1 MAERTR
7 IGLIFSYD
15 ENWIGGAYY
24 ILNIVH
30 ALNTV
35 NDIRKPHIVVLATK
49 NEDFELLKNSTKYPY
64 LSYFK
69 FPAKAHYSIIERVI
83 NKLSRLILN
92 KNTIIKKP
100 SQPDISFL
108 YPAEHKSIQIDGLK
122 KVNWIPDF
130 QEEFLPQFFSEEEI
144 LKRKKLQKETV
155 AQGDS
160 VVFSSKDAQQH
171 FQKLYPES
179 KADLKVI
186 HFAVTHP
193 DFSNEDIH
201 LLKKKYDLPNNYFF
215 APNQFWAHK
224 NHMVILKAVKQLK
237 DKGEEI
243 VVAFSGKEQDRRNIG
258 YVDKLKAFINQ
269 NQLEPNIKF
278 LGFIERTEQLCI
290 LKNAMAVIQ
299 PSLFEGWSTVVED
312 AKSIEKHLILS
323 NLNVHKEQIDNG
335 VTFFNPN
342 SEIELASIIQN
353 MVEKLPE
360 NYNHNY
366 DKKILSFGNDFL
378 KLVENNKI
386 NPC

>member
-1 MAERTR
+1 MAKRTR

-30 ALNTV
+30 ALNTLSDV
-35 NDIRKPHIVVLATK
+35 KKPHIVVLATK
-49 NEDFELLKNSTKYPY
+49 MEDFELLKNSTQYPY

-83 NKLSRLILN
+83 NKLSRMVSN
-92 KNTIIKKP
+92 KNSIVKKP

-108 YPAEHKSIQIDGLK
+108 YPAEHKSIQIEGLK

-144 LKRKKLQKETV
+144 LKRKKLQKEII
-155 AQGDS
+155 AQGDV

-193 DFSNEDIH
+193 DFSKEDIY

-224 NHMVILKAVKQLK
+224 NHKVVLEAVKRLK
-237 DKGEEI
+237 EKGEEVI
-243 VVAFSGKEQDRRNIG
+243 IAFSGKENDYR
-258 YVDKLKAFINQ
+258 NQ
-269 NQLEPNIKF
+269 NYVNELKTFIRQHKLTDNIKF

-290 LKNAMAVIQ
+290 LKNAIAVIQ

-312 AKSIEKHLILS
+312 TKSVGKHIVLS
-323 NLNVHKEQIDNG
+323 NLDVHKEQIDKG
-335 VTFFNPN
+335 VTFFNPADFN
-342 SEIELASIIQN
+342 ELVGIISEMNKNYPEQYQHYYQ
-353 MVEKLPE
+353 EK
-360 NYNHNY
+360 
-366 DKKILSFGNDFL
+366 ITTFGEQFL
-378 KLVENNKI
+378 QLVEINKLRD
-386 NPC
+386 

>member
-130 QEEFLPQFFSEEEI
+130 QEEFLPQFFSQEEI
-144 LKRKKLQKETV
+144 LKRKKLQKEV
-155 AQGDS
+155 ISKGDV
-160 VVFSSKDAQQH
+160 VVFSSENAQQH

-193 DFSNEDIH
+193 DFSKEDIH
-201 LLKKKYDLPNNYFF
+201 LLKNKYNLPNNYFF

-224 NHMVILKAVKQLK
+224 NHKIVLEAVKILKE
-237 DKGEEI
+237 KGIE
-243 VVAFSGKEQDRRNIG
+243 VVIAFSGKENDYRNQN
-258 YVDKLKAFINQ
+258 YVNELKTFINQ
-269 NQLEPNIKF
+269 HKLNENIKF

-290 LKNAMAVIQ
+290 LKNAIAVIQ

-312 AKSIEKHLILS
+312 TKSIGKHIILS
-323 NLNVHKEQIDNG
+323 NLDVHKEQIDKG
-335 VTFFNPN
+335 ATFFNPTDFN
-342 SEIELASIIQN
+342 ELAEIISEMN
-353 MVEKLPE
+353 MNSPEQYQHHYQEK
-360 NYNHNY
+360 
-366 DKKILSFGNDFL
+366 ITTFGEQFL
-378 KLVENNKI
+378 QLVEI
-386 NPC
+386 NRLSK

>member
-30 ALNTV
+30 ALNTLSDV
-35 NDIRKPHIVVLATK
+35 KKPHIVVLATK
-49 NEDFELLKNSTKYPY
+49 MEDFELLKNSTQYPY

-69 FPAKAHYSIIERVI
+69 FPAKAHYSIIERGI
-83 NKLSRLILN
+83 NKLSRMVSN
-92 KNTIIKKP
+92 KNSIVKKP
-100 SQPDISFL
+100 SQPDIYFL
-108 YPAEHKSIQIDGLK
+108 YPAEHKSIQIEGLK

-144 LKRKKLQKETV
+144 LKRKKLQKEII
-155 AQGDS
+155 AQGDV

-224 NHMVILKAVKQLK
+224 NHKVVLEAVKRLK
-237 DKGEEI
+237 EKGEEV
-243 VVAFSGKEQDRRNIG
+243 VVAFSGKENDYR
-258 YVDKLKAFINQ
+258 NQ
-269 NQLEPNIKF
+269 NYVNELKTFISQHKLTDNIKF

-290 LKNAMAVIQ
+290 LKNAIAVIQ

-312 AKSIEKHLILS
+312 TKSIGKHIILS
-323 NLNVHKEQIDNG
+323 NLDVHKEQIDKG
-335 VTFFNPN
+335 VTFFNPTDFN
-342 SEIELASIIQN
+342 ELVDIISEVNKNHLEQQQHHYQEKIITFGEQFLQLFETN
-353 MVEKLPE
+353 KL
-360 NYNHNY
+360 
-366 DKKILSFGNDFL
+366 
-378 KLVENNKI
+378 NK
-386 NPC
+386 